1 MNATIVAVGSE
12 MLTPQKTDTNSLYLT
27 DQLNTLGVEVVEKYV
42 VGDDR
47 LRLANALTYALG
59 HSEFVFITGGLGP
72 TEDDIT
78 RDAAAVALGRS
89 QAISQDICNTI
100 EARFRRLGRQMS
112 EVNRRQA
119 YVIDGAEILQNSRG
133 TAPGQW
139 IVTQDRVMALLPGPP
154 KEMKA
159 MFEAECLPR
168 LVAMLPPMVIR
179 TRFYRVAGMPES
191 DLDQLIAP
199 VYTRYTNPVTT
210 ILAAQADIQ
219 IHLRARCGS
228 ETEAEAL
235 LAEVGSQIEP
245 LLGDRLYTCVGEPLE
260 ACVGAMLAER
270 GETIAVAESCTG
282 GFLGERITQVP
293 GSSSYFLGGLI
304 TYSNEA
310 KTRLLG
316 VPADA
321 HPVSEDTA
329 RAMAE
334 GARERLGSTW
344 AVSVTGEAGP
354 ESATGLPVGTV
365 FLGIAGP
372 DGTRVTRHLF
382 LGDRARV
389 RIMSTQTALDL
400 LRGRLT
406 ALNLLSTV
414 R

>member
-1 MNATIVAVGSE
+1 MNVTILAVGSE

-27 DQLNTLGVEVVEKYV
+27 DQLNALGIEVVEKYI

-47 LRLANALTYALG
+47 LRLANLVSYSLG

-72 TEDDIT
+72 TEDDVT
-78 RDAAAVALGRS
+78 RDSVAIALGRGQS
-89 QAISQDICNTI
+89 ISQEICNTI
-100 EARFRRLGRQMS
+100 EARFRRLGRKMS

-119 YVIDGAEILQNSRG
+119 NVIAGAEILPNDRG

-139 IVTQDRVMALLPGPP
+139 IVSGDRVIALLPGPP

-159 MFEAECLPR
+159 MFETQCVPR

-219 IHLRARCGS
+219 IHLRARCANV
-228 ETEAEAL
+228 EDAEAL
-235 LAEVGSQIEP
+235 LSEVGSQIEP

-260 ACVGAMLAER
+260 ACVGAMLKKR
-270 GETIAVAESCTG
+270 GETVAVAESCTG
-282 GFLGERITQVP
+282 GMLAERFTQVP
-293 GSSSYFLGGLI
+293 GSSAYFVGGFL
-304 TYSNEA
+304 TYSSDA

-316 VPADA
+316 VPEGA

-329 RAMAE
+329 KLMAE
-334 GARERLGSTW
+334 GAKERLGATW
-344 AVSVTGEAGP
+344 AISVTGEAGP
-354 ESATGLPVGTV
+354 DSATGVPVGTV

-372 DGTRVTRHLF
+372 DGTRVTRHMF
-382 LGDRARV
+382 VGDRARV
-389 RIMSTQTALDL
+389 RIMSAQTALDL
-400 LRGRLT
+400 LRGRLVNVT
-406 ALNLLSTV
+406 
-414 R
+414 